1 MRTSKLSR
9 VTKETDVWIEFNLD
23 GQRQIDV
30 DTGIPFLD
38 HMMNL
43 FAFHG
48 NFDLKIDAKGDLA
61 VDDHH
66 TVEDVGILL
75 GTVFKEAIKDYKG
88 INRYGVSYLP
98 MDEALARVVIDV
110 SNRPFLVFNA
120 NFKQDKVGTL
130 STENVYEFFKAFV
143 QESRINLHIEL
154 LYGTNDHHKIEAI
167 FKGFGRA
174 LRDAVNVISEEL
186 PSTKGLL

>member
-75 GTVFKEAIKDYKG
+75 GAAFKEAMKDYKG
-88 INRYGVSYLP
+88 INRYGISYLP

>member
-1 MRTSKLSR
+1 MRQSKVSR
-9 VTKETDVWIEFNLD
+9 VTKETDIELELNLD
-23 GQRQIDV
+23 GKRQSSIE
-30 DTGIPFLD
+30 TGIPFFD
-38 HMMNL
+38 HMLTL
-43 FAFHG
+43 FSFHSG
-48 NFDLKIDAKGDLA
+48 FDLNIKACGDLE

-75 GTVFKEAIKDYKG
+75 GIAFKEAIENYQG
-88 INRYGVSYLP
+88 IERYASVYLP
-98 MDEALARVVIDV
+98 MDESLSRVVLDV
-110 SNRPFLVFNA
+110 SNRPYLVFNA
-120 NFKQDKVGTL
+120 SFKQDKVGTL

-154 LYGTNDHHKIEAI
+154 LYGQNDHHKIESI

-174 LRDAVNVISEEL
+174 LKNAVKITSTDV